1 MVSAV
6 DVGVDRMSGG
16 GAGGGGTSGG
26 RTSGGG
32 TSGGRTSG
40 RPGGGAAGKQY
51 IELHCHSAYSFLDG
65 VSLPDELA
73 QRAGELGYE
82 ALALTDHNSVS
93 GSMELAQAAAACGVR
108 ALHGAEL
115 DVVAAGGSIQGKRTA
130 GGHPGE
136 RRHLTLLVR
145 DARGWRNLCR
155 LLTLAHAHTREG
167 PGRERDEPSVSLEA
181 VIEHSEGLVCLTGC
195 AAHGVHDEPTARR
208 LLDAFGPR
216 GLRVEL
222 QRPYAR
228 HDRARNRAL
237 GALARRLGVAC
248 VASGD
253 VHAHARGRAEL
264 QDAFVALRHRTT
276 LDACEP
282 LRRGNHS
289 HVLAAPAAMAAR
301 FAEYPDAVRETVR
314 LAEELRFDLTRD
326 LGYRY
331 PGSED
336 PAAMRRLAELC
347 RALLDERY
355 GARVA
360 AHGGGTGR
368 RGGEGG
374 RGSEASSGRG
384 GSRRG
389 ASGRGGS
396 GAGDRRRGASA
407 AAMRSEAAARLEEE
421 LRIIDE
427 LGLAGFFLLH
437 HELLELAR
445 EVAAEVRGADSARAL
460 LAPGRGRGSSVSS
473 IVCYLT
479 GLSHIDP
486 IGNHLLLGRFLHTGL
501 ESLPDIDLDFPRD
514 IREVLI
520 PRVHERY
527 GSERAALVA
536 AFPTFRARGAIREL
550 GKVLG
555 LPPGEIER
563 VARAADNHR
572 GAAEHDIDGAL
583 GRGAG
588 RSGVGFPEEG
598 LVAGSPM
605 EALVAGSPM
614 EARSGP
620 GPEGAPRG
628 MDAPAVSPRWAWL
641 ARLAAEAY
649 GLPRH
654 LSQHPGGMVIS
665 TRPLIDCCPVVP
677 AAMEGRQMV
686 QWDKDSCADAGFL
699 KIDLLGLGMLSAVE
713 GCVELIARARG
724 ERIDLSRIPFDDPAT
739 FRAVRRADTVGVF
752 QIESRAQMQSLR
764 RTLPESLDD
773 LTVQVA
779 IVRPGP
785 IQGGAINPY
794 IERRRRL
801 RADPAYEVPYPH
813 PALRAVLESTL
824 GTVIFQDQV
833 MEVAQAFAGFA
844 PREADGLRRAMSR
857 KRSHEALQ
865 SHRERFIAG
874 ARRHVGA
881 DLATAQRVWEM
892 VEGFA
897 GFGFPKAH
905 GAAFGL
911 LAYQSTWLRVHYG
924 PEFLC
929 ALLNEQ
935 PMGFYAPDT
944 LVHEAEVRGVPVLG
958 LDVNASGVGCT
969 VEAVPQSFPALA
981 DLEAASGSSPAP
993 VGQREI
999 GEPDGAAEEIDVGR
1013 TRLGVRL
1020 GLGYI
1025 KDVRADQIREL
1036 VAERERGGPFR
1047 DLGDLAARCG
1057 AGRPTLAQLAWS
1069 GACDG
1074 LVDESAA
1081 AIRRTGGAA
1090 MAGAHGAAAGMGE
1103 RAGVSSADARRRLA
1117 LWQLGIAAPGRA
1129 VGEEGT
1135 QLALPLGLPEAPRLR
1150 PLTRWQRLIADYAA
1164 TGVTVGDQAM
1174 AALRPRLV
1182 AQMLATS
1189 PQLAHL
1195 PQGSA
1200 VTIAGLVIA
1209 RQRPGTAKGT
1219 MFLLF
1224 EDEWGHINLIVPRA
1238 VYERHRPLARAE
1250 PLLLAR
1256 GRLERS
1262 AVERVT
1268 GIEEVPPVVNVIVRE
1283 LAPLERFLAPAA
1295 GEQAPTQ
1302 ARVHRLHSG
1311 GALAAG
1317 AGSEAN
1323 GAGTGRD
1330 AEREAAEV
1338 GASLRAV
1345 APPIQS
1351 FAAGRR
1357 R

>member
-1 MVSAV
+1 SPA
-6 DVGVDRMSGG
+6 DPTTGNPPGDR
-16 GAGGGGTSGG
+16 T
-26 RTSGGG
+26 
-32 TSGGRTSG
+32 
-40 RPGGGAAGKQY
+40 
-51 IELHCHSAYSFLDG
+51 
-65 VSLPDELA
+65 
-73 QRAGELGYE
+73 
-82 ALALTDHNSVS
+82 
-93 GSMELAQAAAACGVR
+93 
-108 ALHGAEL
+108 
-115 DVVAAGGSIQGKRTA
+115 
-130 GGHPGE
+130 
-136 RRHLTLLVR
+136 RHLTLLVR

-167 PGRERDEPSVSLEA
+167 PGRRERGEPSVSLEA
-181 VIEHSEGLVCLTGC
+181 VREHSEGLVCLTGC
-195 AAHGVHDEPTARR
+195 AGRSVIGHGVHDEPTARR
-208 LLDAFGPR
+208 LLDAFGPH

-237 GALARRLGVAC
+237 RALARRLGVAC

-253 VHAHARGRAEL
+253 VHAHARNRAEL

-276 LDACEP
+276 LDASEP

-301 FAEYPDAVRETVR
+301 FAEHPEAVRESVR

-336 PAAMRRLAELC
+336 PGAMRRLAELC
-347 RALLDERY
+347 RTRLEERY
-355 GARVA
+355 GDHTAAR
-360 AHGGGTGR
+360 GGGSGR
-368 RGGEGG
+368 RGGDGGRRSGAVRG
-374 RGSEASSGRG
+374 RGSV
-384 GSRRG
+384 
-389 ASGRGGS
+389 
-396 GAGDRRRGASA
+396 A
-407 AAMRSEAAARLEEE
+407 AVLSEAAARLEQE
-421 LRIIDE
+421 LGIIDE

-445 EVAAEVRGADSARAL
+445 EVAAEVRGPDSTRAL

-486 IGNHLLLGRFLHTGL
+486 IANRLLLGRFLHTGL

-520 PRVHERY
+520 PRVHQRY
-527 GSERAALVA
+527 GNERAALVA

-563 VARAADNHR
+563 VARAAEHHWS
-572 GAAEHDIDGAL
+572 AEHDIDGAL
-583 GRGAG
+583 GRGERSSGAGSPEEG
-588 RSGVGFPEEG
+588 RSGGD
-598 LVAGSPM
+598 
-605 EALVAGSPM
+605 
-614 EARSGP
+614 
-620 GPEGAPRG
+620 GAP
-628 MDAPAVSPRWAWL
+628 PASPRWAWL
-641 ARLAAEAY
+641 QRLAAEAY

-713 GCVELIARARG
+713 GCVELIASARG

-794 IERRRRL
+794 IERRARL

-813 PALRAVLESTL
+813 PALRPVLESTL

-833 MEVAQAFAGFA
+833 MEVAQAFAGFSA
-844 PREADGLRRAMSR
+844 READGLRRAMSR

-874 ARRHVGA
+874 ARSHVGA
-881 DLATAQRVWEM
+881 DLATAQQVWEM

-911 LAYQSTWLRVHYG
+911 LAYQSTWLRVHHG

-944 LVHEAEVRGVPVLG
+944 LLHEAEIRGIPVLG

-969 VEAVPQSFPALA
+969 VEEVPSPPPSRCEVGKADGAV
-981 DLEAASGSSPAP
+981 E
-993 VGQREI
+993 EI
-999 GEPDGAAEEIDVGR
+999 GAGR

-1025 KDVRADQIREL
+1025 KGVRADEIREL
-1036 VAERERGGPFR
+1036 VAERERGGRFR
-1047 DLGDLAARCG
+1047 SLGELAARCG
-1057 AGRPTLAQLAWS
+1057 AGRPTLEQLAWS

-1074 LVDESAA
+1074 LVNDAATSA
-1081 AIRRTGGAA
+1081 R
-1090 MAGAHGAAAGMGE
+1090 
-1103 RAGVSSADARRRLA
+1103 DARRRLA
-1117 LWQLGIAAPGRA
+1117 LWQLGIAAPGHA
-1129 VGEEGT
+1129 AGEEGT

-1150 PLTRWQRLIADYAA
+1150 PLTRWQRLIADYATA
-1164 TGVTVGDQAM
+1164 GVTVADHVM
-1174 AALRPRLV
+1174 AALRPRLA
-1182 AQMLATS
+1182 AQMLTTS
-1189 PQLAHL
+1189 AQLARL

-1200 VTIAGLVIA
+1200 VSTAGLVIA

-1224 EDEWGHINLIVPRA
+1224 EDEWGHINLVVPRA

-1262 AVERVT
+1262 AVERVA
-1268 GIEEVPPVVNVIVRE
+1268 GMEEVPPVVNVIVRE
-1283 LAPLERFLAPAA
+1283 LA
-1295 GEQAPTQ
+1295 
-1302 ARVHRLHSG
+1302 
-1311 GALAAG
+1311 
-1317 AGSEAN
+1317 
-1323 GAGTGRD
+1323 
-1330 AEREAAEV
+1330 
-1338 GASLRAV
+1338 
-1345 APPIQS
+1345 
-1351 FAAGRR
+1351 
-1357 R
+1357 